1 MGVRMR
7 MAVAKLSAVL
17 GAALFLS
24 ACASSGGTG
33 GPAATALA
41 LPSLDGSSGDASG
54 AGGLVAGPLGRGLDE
69 QDRQRAH
76 AAEMNA
82 LDNGGPGSPVGW
94 RGDSGAYG
102 TVIAGP
108 AYSRPGYL
116 KCRDYSHTIYV
127 QGKPQA
133 ARGIACISREGGAW
147 ASVAS

>member
-1 MGVRMR
+1 MGVRMG
-7 MAVAKLSAVL
+7 MAVARLSAVL
-17 GAALFLS
+17 GAAVWLS

-33 GPAATALA
+33 GPAANALA
-41 LPSLDGSSGDASG
+41 LPSLDTGAGDAG
-54 AGGLVAGPLGRGLDE
+54 GPGGLVGGPLGRGLDE
-69 QDRQRAH
+69 QDRQRAY
-76 AAEMNA
+76 AAELNA

-94 RGDSGAYG
+94 RGESGAYG

-133 ARGIACISREGGAW
+133 ARGIACVAREGSW
-147 ASVAS
+147 TSVAP